1 MFSAVR
7 GRLVIIAGLA
17 LVGAIAGVLPFV
29 AIIELVRT
37 LWPGLS
43 GGPVETSRAWAVVI
57 GGAAALVVGF
67 LAAVGS
73 SMISHL
79 ADNDLQLDLRS
90 RIVRHLRTLPLGWF
104 DRRSSG
110 TVKKLVE
117 NDVAA
122 LHQLVAHAI
131 QDTITA
137 IAVPVISLVYL
148 FAVDWR
154 MATASVLPVLL
165 TVVLYS
171 IMMRG
176 GQQKYVE
183 YDASVVRLNGATI
196 EYVHGIAV
204 VKSFGQ
210 AGRSHARY
218 REETRR
224 FVRFYDGWMR
234 ETSALSSTIEL
245 ITSPVIILVYLSAV
259 GFWLVGAGLITPL
272 NVLPALLL
280 GLGLTAPMLQLGA
293 TSQFLRNATKARG
306 SLAEFFRT
314 PPITEPADPAEPAGT
329 DVALRDVSFGYD
341 HDHRVLHEIAARCE
355 PGTVTALVGASGSGK
370 STLARL
376 VPRFYDPTA
385 GTVEIGSTDVSTI
398 AGRRLYADI
407 GFVFQDA
414 YLLRASIR
422 DNLRLTRPDADD
434 AAVERA
440 ARAAQ
445 IHHRIL
451 RLPRGYDS
459 VIGSEATL
467 SGGEAQRLTIARA
480 LLTDAPI
487 LVLDEATAFAD
498 PDSEAAIQL
507 ALSRL
512 AAGRTLLVIAH
523 RLHTITGVDQL
534 LVLDAGRIVE
544 RGTHDQLATAGGP
557 YQALWEQ
564 YQRARS
570 GSSRLEVAG

>member
-1 MFSAVR
+1 MFGAVR
-7 GRLVIIAGLA
+7 GRLVIIAGLS
-17 LVGAIAGVLPFV
+17 LVGAVAGVLPFV

-37 LWPGLS
+37 LWPALS
-43 GGPVETSRAWAVVI
+43 GGPVDAGRAWAVVI

-73 SMISHL
+73 AMIGHL
-79 ADNDLQLDLRS
+79 ADNDLQLDLRT

-137 IAVPVISLVYL
+137 IAVPVISLAYL
-148 FAVDWR
+148 VAVDWR
-154 MATASVLPVLL
+154 MAAASVLPVLL

-204 VKSFGQ
+204 VKTFGQ
-210 AGRSHARY
+210 AGRSHDRY

-245 ITSPVIILVYLSAV
+245 ITSPLTVLVYLCAV
-259 GFWLVGAGLITPL
+259 GFLLVGAGVIAPL
-272 NVLPALLL
+272 AVLPALLL
-280 GLGLTAPMLQLGA
+280 GLGLTAPLLQLGA
-293 TSQFLRNATKARG
+293 TAQFLRNATKARE

-314 PPITEPADPAEPAGT
+314 PPITEPADPVEPAGS

-341 HDHRVLHEIAARCE
+341 QDHRVLHEIAARCE

-385 GTVEIGSTDVSTI
+385 GTVAIGSTDVSTI
-398 AGRRLYADI
+398 ASRRLYADI

-414 YLLRASIR
+414 YLLRTSIR
-422 DNLRLTRPDADD
+422 DNIRLTRPDADD
-434 AAVERA
+434 EAVQQA

-445 IHHRIL
+445 IHDRIL

-459 VIGSEATL
+459 VIGVDATL
-467 SGGEAQRLTIARA
+467 SGGEGQRLTIARA

-498 PDSEAAIQL
+498 PDSEAAIQQ

-534 LVLDAGRIVE
+534 LVLDEGRIVE
-544 RGTHDQLATAGGP
+544 RGTHDQLAVAGGP
-557 YQALWEQ
+557 YQELWAR
-564 YQRARS
+564 YRRARS
-570 GSSRLEVAG
+570 GSGRLEVAG